1 MKKYIAIAL
10 FAALGLSACAST
22 SSPLPQAPA
31 VSASVAVSEPPP
43 PPPADPT
50 TAAPA
55 PSTCDLAR
63 EAILTGTPADITKA
77 MNALVADKTANA
89 TAREYARYY
98 TGRDKDSKDLREMD
112 VSLIQMSC
120 S

>member
-98 TGRDKDSKDLREMD
+98 TGRDKDNKQFREMD